1 MRAAM
6 AFLVSMLCV
15 VKLRGVLGLGGAFLL
30 RGGSHQA
37 VVHGFECVLDAIIL
51 FIRTASIFLINPLN
65 LNLFSTL
72 SHDCVGAL
80 PQDNARGLE
89 A

>member
-15 VKLRGVLGLGGAFLL
+15 VKLRGGLGLGGAFLL

-37 VVHGFECVLDAIIL
+37 VVHGFEGVLDAIIL
-51 FIRTASIFLINPLN
+51 SSASI
-65 LNLFSTL
+65 S
-72 SHDCVGAL
+72 
-80 PQDNARGLE
+80 
-89 A
+89 